1 MRTAFKTLAIAAGAA
16 LAAGVVAASAQP
28 AAPPPPPAAPEA
40 PEPPPPPPS
49 FDNLVFRGHPGP
61 GPMGFRMHRD
71 PEARAQRLRDVLQ
84 LTDRQDG
91 ALKAYIAATG
101 PKERPDPKSA
111 PKPARDESAK
121 DKAPPTPLER
131 LDEQADRMAKVAADL
146 KARADATRAFYNA
159 LTPSQKKAFDALG
172 PEVTGGP
179 NVTVR
184 RIEARG
190 PKGPG
195 AMPFDGP
202 GERRVIIQRKSG
214 S

>member
-1 MRTAFKTLAIAAGAA
+1 MRLVLKSLTLAAGAA

-28 AAPPPPPAAPEA
+28 AAPPPPPAPPEA
-40 PEPPPPPPS
+40 PEPPPPPS
-49 FDNLVFRGHPGP
+49 FDHMVFRDRIGP
-61 GPMGFRMHRD
+61 VRMHQD

-101 PKERPDPKSA
+101 PKERPE
-111 PKPARDESAK
+111 PKPARDESVK
-121 DKAPPTPLER
+121 DKAPPTALER
-131 LDEQADRMAKVAADL
+131 LDEQAERMAKVAADL
-146 KARADATRAFYNA
+146 KGRADATRSFYNA

-172 PEVTGGP
+172 PEVTGAP
-179 NVTVR
+179 NVSVR
-184 RIEARG
+184 RFETRG
-190 PKGPG
+190 PKPG
-195 AMPFDGP
+195 F

>member
-1 MRTAFKTLAIAAGAA
+1 MRLVLKSLTLAAGAA

-28 AAPPPPPAAPEA
+28 AAPPPPPAPPEA

-49 FDNLVFRGHPGP
+49 FDNLMFRGHPGP
-61 GPMGFRMHRD
+61 GAMAFRMHQD

-101 PKERPDPKSA
+101 PKERPEPR
-111 PKPARDESAK
+111 PARDESVK
-121 DKAPPTPLER
+121 DKAPPTALER
-131 LDEQADRMAKVAADL
+131 LDEQAERMAKVAADL
-146 KARADATRAFYNA
+146 KGRADATRSFYNA

-172 PEVTGGP
+172 PEVTGAP

-184 RIEARG
+184 RFETRG
-190 PKGPG
+190 PKAG
-195 AMPFDGP
+195 F

>member
-1 MRTAFKTLAIAAGAA
+1 MRLVLKSLTLAAGAA

-28 AAPPPPPAAPEA
+28 AAPPPPAPPEA
-40 PEPPPPPPS
+40 PQPPPPPPS
-49 FDNLVFRGHPGP
+49 FDHMVFRDRVGP
-61 GPMGFRMHRD
+61 VRMHQD

-101 PKERPDPKSA
+101 PKERPEPRPA
-111 PKPARDESAK
+111 TKPTGDESAK
-121 DKAPPTPLER
+121 DKAPPTALER
-131 LDEQADRMAKVAADL
+131 LDEQAERMAKIAADL
-146 KARADATRAFYNA
+146 KGRADATRSFYNA

-172 PEVTGGP
+172 PEVTGAP

-184 RIEARG
+184 RFETRG
-190 PKGPG
+190 PRGPG
-195 AMPFDGP
+195 AMSFGGP

>member
-1 MRTAFKTLAIAAGAA
+1 MRVLKSLTLAAGAA

-28 AAPPPPPAAPEA
+28 AAPPPPPAPPEA

-49 FDNLVFRGHPGP
+49 FDHMVFRDRIGP
-61 GPMGFRMHRD
+61 VRMHQD

-101 PKERPDPKSA
+101 PKERPEPR
-111 PKPARDESAK
+111 PARDESVK
-121 DKAPPTPLER
+121 DKAPPTALER

-146 KARADATRAFYNA
+146 KGRADATRSFYNA

-172 PEVTGGP
+172 AEVTGAP

-184 RIEARG
+184 RFETRG
-190 PKGPG
+190 PKAG
-195 AMPFDGP
+195 F

>member
-1 MRTAFKTLAIAAGAA
+1 MRLVLKSLTLAAGAA

-28 AAPPPPPAAPEA
+28 AAPPPPPAPPEA
-40 PEPPPPPPS
+40 PEPPPPPPG
-49 FDNLVFRGHPGP
+49 FDNLMFRGHPG
-61 GPMGFRMHRD
+61 GMAFRMHKD

-101 PKERPDPKSA
+101 PKERPE
-111 PKPARDESAK
+111 PKPARDEGAR
-121 DKAPPTPLER
+121 DKAPQTALER

-146 KARADATRAFYNA
+146 KARADATRSFYNA

-195 AMPFDGP
+195 SMSFSGP

>member
-1 MRTAFKTLAIAAGAA
+1 MRLVLKSLTLAAGAA

-28 AAPPPPPAAPEA
+28 AAPPPPAPPEA
-40 PEPPPPPPS
+40 PQPPPPPPS
-49 FDNLVFRGHPGP
+49 FDHMVFRDRVGP
-61 GPMGFRMHRD
+61 VRVHQD

-84 LTDRQDG
+84 LTDRQEG

-101 PKERPDPKSA
+101 PKERPE
-111 PKPARDESAK
+111 PKPIRDESVK
-121 DKAPPTPLER
+121 DKAPPTALER
-131 LDEQADRMAKVAADL
+131 LDEQAERMAKVAADL
-146 KARADATRAFYNA
+146 KGRADATRSFYNA
-159 LTPSQKKAFDALG
+159 LSPSQKKAFDALG

-184 RIEARG
+184 RFETRG
-190 PKGPG
+190 PRGG
-195 AMPFDGP
+195 F